1 MTEPKSIPQK
11 RILTEAESQLG
22 RITATYSSPSPA
34 TDLKGEWHLDHL
46 PKPKSH
52 LIFLLYLEP

>member
-22 RITATYSSPSPA
+22 RITTTYSSPSPA
-34 TDLKGEWHLDHL
+34 TDLKGEQHLDHS

-52 LIFLLYLEP
+52 LIFLFYLEL

>member
-1 MTEPKSIPQK
+1 MTELKSIPQK
-11 RILTEAESQLG
+11 RILTEVESQLG

-34 TDLKGEWHLDHL
+34 TDLKGERHLDHS